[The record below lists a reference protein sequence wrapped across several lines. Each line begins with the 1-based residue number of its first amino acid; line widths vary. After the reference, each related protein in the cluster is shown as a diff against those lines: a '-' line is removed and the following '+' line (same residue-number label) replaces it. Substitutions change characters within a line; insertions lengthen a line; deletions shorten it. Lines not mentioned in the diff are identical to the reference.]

1 MVVRTEQAAN
11 VRKRSSCKKKKPSD
25 VLEQLRRLVSDST
38 DDADFEDNDQFQ
50 IITSMSRRPATPT
63 LSVEKQAREILT
75 KIFSCSICLNPAKLP
90 AAACSSCFA
99 VIGCV
104 PCIEQW
110 YESTIENN
118 AKCPLCQ
125 TNRQYNIVP
134 MLREIASIL
143 QQPIPEEPIQIN
155 VHSDNDSLE
164 TIPYGV
170 NEIVRD
176 DVKSDEEL
184 PVGLIE

>member
-11 VRKRSSCKKKKPSD
+11 VRKRSSCKKKRPSD

-50 IITSMSRRPATPT
+50 IITSMSRPATLT

-75 KIFSCSICLNPAKLP
+75 KIFSCSICLNPAKLL

-110 YESTIENN
+110 YESTIKNN
-118 AKCPLCQ
+118 AKCPLCR
-125 TNRQYNIVP
+125 TNRQYNIAP
-134 MLREIASIL
+134 ILRQIASIL

-155 VHSDNDSLE
+155 VHSDNE
-164 TIPYGV
+164 
-170 NEIVRD
+170 
-176 DVKSDEEL
+176 
-184 PVGLIE
+184 